1 MINRGR
7 EWDWMEEEVQVEE
20 ILTEA
25 NAYNLKA
32 EVNITAMKFM
42 KEDPGLSKVA
52 AYQMAYIEWV
62 K

>member
-32 EVNITAMKFM
+32 EVNITAM
-42 KEDPGLSKVA
+42 
-52 AYQMAYIEWV
+52 
-62 K
+62 